1 MESAFDVLTHYVF
14 SDFEYEGI
22 DRPKYVIFYDGIVDR
37 MLHQFGYF
45 VTSYDPQVQSQ
56 RRIANAIFV
65 LASLRPSCI
74 SHGVNLGVY
83 SLAPVRT
90 WGDYANAFRESLEK
104 NNLIALGDDITFF
117 KIVLFLRNFRSELS
131 APAEEVEQRK
141 ITLANRFIEFI
152 LTDVAPEAES
162 VVAEEPEAESVVAE
176 EPEAE
181 SVVAEEPEAESVV
194 AEEPEAESVVAE
206 EPEAESVVAEEPE
219 AESVVAE
226 EPEAESVVA
235 EEPEAESV
243 VAEEPDAE
251 SVVAEEPEAESV
263 VAEEP
268 EAENVVAEEPDAESV
283 VAEEPEAE
291 SVVAEEPEAESVVA
305 EEPEAESVVAE
316 EPEAESVVADSD
328 PCVDGDG
335 DVVMETEKTAPE
347 SRRSKRCRSQ
357 FLTYEWEMWR
367 VTNTKRRYNLRD
379 TRAREERMMN
389 LKEAEDSKRKA
400 DEAQSSSEG
409 SRKRSRR

>member
-152 LTDVAPEAES
+152 LTDVAPEAEN
-162 VVAEEPEAESVVAE
+162 VVAEEPEAENVVAE

-181 SVVAEEPEAESVV
+181 N
-194 AEEPEAESVVAE
+194 
-206 EPEAESVVAEEPE
+206 
-219 AESVVAE
+219 
-226 EPEAESVVA
+226 
-235 EEPEAESV
+235 
-243 VAEEPDAE
+243 
-251 SVVAEEPEAESV
+251 V

-283 VAEEPEAE
+283 VAEEPDAE
-291 SVVAEEPEAESVVA
+291 SVVAEEPD
-305 EEPEAESVVAE
+305 AESVVAE